1 MSGRGNATV
10 TLHVVSSLDGFIA
23 RKDNS
28 VSWLEA
34 NGSVYENGVSI
45 SQEEA
50 ATFVKAIDC
59 YVLGSRTYEHA
70 LELGWP
76 YGDTPTVVVTGRKLP
91 STRKNVEFYSG
102 DLKTL
107 LDEKLAPRYRN
118 IWLVGGAMLSQRF
131 LELGL
136 VDEIRL
142 TIAPVLLGD
151 GLRLFGSLAE
161 ERWELKNVVAY
172 KNGFVELSYS
182 ASPCESVGRDH
193 LIKLTVTS
201 CKKRSGWRKHHVGS
215 RNHWGIGS
223 RRLGRVRDG

>member
-1 MSGRGNATV
+1 MSGEGDATESRV

-28 VSWLEA
+28 VSWMDGK
-34 NGSVYENGVSI
+34 GSVYEAGVSI
-45 SQEEA
+45 SEEEA

-76 YGDTPTVVVTGRKLP
+76 YGDTPTVVVTGRAWP
-91 STRKNVEFYSG
+91 RARESVEFYSG

-107 LDEKLAPRYRN
+107 VEVKLAPRFRN
-118 IWLVGGAMLSQRF
+118 IWLVGGAMLCQGF
-131 LELGL
+131 LSLGL

-142 TIAPVLLGD
+142 IVAPVLLGD
-151 GLRLFGSLAE
+151 GLRLFGGLLTE
-161 ERWELKNVVAY
+161 QRWDLKNVVAY

-182 ASPCESVGRDH
+182 AA
-193 LIKLTVTS
+193 TV
-201 CKKRSGWRKHHVGS
+201 
-215 RNHWGIGS
+215 
-223 RRLGRVRDG
+223 